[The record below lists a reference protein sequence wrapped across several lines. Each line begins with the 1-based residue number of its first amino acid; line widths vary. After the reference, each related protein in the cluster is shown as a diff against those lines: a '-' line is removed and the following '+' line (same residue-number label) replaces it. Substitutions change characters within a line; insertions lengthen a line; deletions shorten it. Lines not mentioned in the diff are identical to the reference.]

1 VGLGMPFIEGWT
13 KREPVWNRLAG
24 VAGAAVLAGILLPLI
39 LLLDSALTP
48 LLEKASNT
56 PAPTTVVHPP
66 AWQGFL
72 AAFSAGIT
80 EETLFRLFGL
90 ILVVWL
96 GSLVFRSRTGR
107 PAPGLLWAANI
118 LFALA
123 FGPVHLRT
131 ASQLGITLTPLLVIR
146 TLVINGAGGLLFGW
160 LYVTFGLE
168 SAILAHIAADVVVH
182 GFVPLVTQ
190 QADPARTI
198 VATVVVLLLTL
209 LAIVWSVRAILRD
222 CRQLQTAVEP
232 GESQIEVRFSHPAG

>member
-1 VGLGMPFIEGWT
+1 M
-13 KREPVWNRLAG
+13 
-24 VAGAAVLAGILLPLI
+24 
-39 LLLDSALTP
+39 
-48 LLEKASNT
+48 
-56 PAPTTVVHPP
+56 VHPP